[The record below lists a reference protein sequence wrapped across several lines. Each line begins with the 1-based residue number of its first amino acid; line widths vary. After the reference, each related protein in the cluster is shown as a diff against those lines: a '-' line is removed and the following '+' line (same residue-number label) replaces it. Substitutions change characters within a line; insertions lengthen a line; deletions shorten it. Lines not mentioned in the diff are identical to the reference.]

1 MVLTNT
7 KEYAKKKQVEFIPL
21 EISIHLKQFCR
32 CSKSAYPSLIDAITL
47 CS

>member
-1 MVLTNT
+1 MILTNT
-7 KEYAKKKQVEFIPL
+7 KEYAKQVEFIPL

-47 CS
+47 CT